1 MAISEG
7 GFHII
12 KINNISKS
20 YRGKYVF
27 GPFNINIE
35 KKRIYVLIGGNGA
48 GKTTLLRGLAGL
60 IKFNEKKDDFSDNF
74 YFVGE
79 EMNVLEYLTGREN
92 LFLIAKLKKIDTKK
106 IDSIIK
112 LNKLESFIDNLVL
125 TYSKGMLEKLK
136 LSIGLLVS
144 PKVLLLDEP
153 FTSLDVINLNLL
165 QNNIREFTRS
175 GDHSVILS
183 SHSLETIMGMADQ
196 LLILNEGNLK
206 NIDRIK
212 GNVKE
217 LRRIISRN
225 IGGDESEKN

>member
-1 MAISEG
+1 M
-7 GFHII
+7 
-12 KINNISKS
+12 
-20 YRGKYVF
+20 
-27 GPFNINIE
+27 
-35 KKRIYVLIGGNGA
+35 RIYVLIGGNGA